1 MGLKGH
7 LVWDKRERQEIEE
20 FSNEYKKFI
29 EFAKTERLA
38 IAYFED
44 LLKKS
49 GFIKVEEFTGVE
61 DQVYLANRSKS
72 LIAVKGNIENGINFV
87 VAHVDSPRL
96 DLKPYPFYEESEIA
110 LVKTHYYGGLKKYQ
124 WFSLPLA
131 LVGIV
136 VKENGEKIDV
146 CIGCSDKDPVF
157 VLPDLLPHLDKEDN
171 KVSEH
176 FKADKMNVV
185 LGSIPLQGEEN
196 EAVKKNVLKL
206 IKDKYGID
214 EEDFV
219 SADLELVPALK
230 PRDVGIDSSFIGAY
244 GHDDRICAYEG
255 VMALLNA
262 QTSENQKAVG

>member
-7 LVWDKRERQEIEE
+7 LVWDKRKREEIEE

-29 EFAKTERLA
+29 EFAKIERLA
-38 IAYFED
+38 ISYFEE
-44 LLKKS
+44 LLRKS
-49 GFIKVEEFTGVE
+49 GFIRIDEVTDVE
-61 DQVYLANRSKS
+61 DQVYLVNRNKS
-72 LIAVKGNIENGINFV
+72 LVAIKGNIENGVNFV
-87 VAHVDSPRL
+87 AAHVDSPRL
-96 DLKPYPFYEESEIA
+96 DLRTYPLYEEADIA
-110 LVKTHYYGGLKKYQ
+110 LAKTHYYGGVKKYQ

-131 LVGIV
+131 LVGVV
-136 VKENGEKIDV
+136 VKEDGQKIDV
-146 CIGCSDKDPVF
+146 CIGCDDKDPVF

-176 FKADKMNVV
+176 FKAEKMNII

-196 EAVKKNVLKL
+196 EPVKKNVLKL
-206 IKDKYGID
+206 LKDKYNID

-244 GHDDRICAYEG
+244 GHDDKICAYEG

-262 QTSENQKAVG
+262 